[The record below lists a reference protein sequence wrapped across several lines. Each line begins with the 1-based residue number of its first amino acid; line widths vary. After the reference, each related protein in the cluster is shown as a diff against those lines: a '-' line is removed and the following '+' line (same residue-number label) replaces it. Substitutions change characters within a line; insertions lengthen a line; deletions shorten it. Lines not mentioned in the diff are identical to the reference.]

1 MSRAME
7 LIVDGFVRLK
17 DRRALEDLRT
27 HWQRLSADLKA
38 VTGFDCRSSIAQID
52 QEIAIIEAGLSIDTG
67 AARRSGSGLGV
78 TRSLL

>member
-17 DRRALEDLRT
+17 DRQALEDLRT
-27 HWQRLSADLKA
+27 HRQRLSADLKA

-52 QEIAIIEAGLSIDTG
+52 QEIAIILDT
-67 AARRSGSGLGV
+67 
-78 TRSLL
+78 